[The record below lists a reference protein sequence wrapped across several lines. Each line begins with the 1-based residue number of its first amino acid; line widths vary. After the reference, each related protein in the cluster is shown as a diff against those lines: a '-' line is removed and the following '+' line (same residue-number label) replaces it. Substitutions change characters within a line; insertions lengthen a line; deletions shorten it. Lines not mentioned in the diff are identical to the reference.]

1 MIQDAKKKVEK
12 VDKKETK
19 KAEKIDKPAP
29 ESAEEKENTA
39 KWANV

>member
-1 MIQDAKKKVEK
+1 VEK
-12 VDKKETK
+12 ADKKETK